1 MSLQEDYRSNDEIRM
16 TNDEGI
22 TELELGNKRRE
33 TSSLLIR
40 YSTFACRAVARRRRV
55 LRHFPR
61 AFLALTWLVTSSDTF
76 GAPARSEHTNRL
88 AQEKSPYLLQHAH
101 NPVDWYPWGE
111 EAFARARRE
120 NKPIFLSIGYSTCH
134 WCHVMAHESF
144 ENDEVASLMNRE
156 FVNIKVD
163 REERPDVDRVYMTFV
178 QATTGGGGWPMS
190 VWLTPDL
197 KPFVGGT
204 YFPPEDRYGQ
214 PAFKAVL
221 ERIATA
227 WKENHD
233 KIAEQGGQIV
243 DALRDSQSGGK
254 IEGTIDASILEA
266 AYRQIDRSYD
276 PKEGGFGN
284 APKFPRPVTHSFL
297 TRLYARDTKGESG
310 KHALEM
316 TLFTLRKMAAGGMH
330 DHIGGG
336 FHRYSVDRYWHV
348 PHFEKM
354 LYDQAQL
361 AVAYLDAFQIT
372 QDRQYEVV
380 ARDILDYVARD
391 MTSKEGGFFS
401 AEDADSPAVAVGAD
415 RGQIETKEG
424 AFYVWTKKE
433 IDVALGDAAEVFDF
447 HYGVQPDG
455 NAPEGSDP
463 HDEFRGK
470 NILIE
475 RHTVAETA
483 KHFGKTEEEV
493 GKLLAEC
500 RAKLFFIRSKRPR
513 PHLDDK
519 IIAAWNGL
527 MISAYARGAQV
538 LDEPRY
544 LEIGRRAAK
553 FLRTNLYEKKSK
565 LLYRNYRGGRSDI
578 EAFADDYAF
587 VIRGLLDLYEASFDV
602 DWLKFAVQLQE
613 TQDCLFFDEKNGG
626 YFSTSGKDESVFL
639 RMKDDNDGAEPA
651 ASSVAALN
659 LLRLAQFR
667 DDKEIA
673 KRARKT
679 VDAFATTL
687 SHFPSAMP
695 QMLVALDYALSK
707 PRQVVIAGKKD
718 APETKA
724 LLRQVH
730 RHFSPKTALVLA
742 DGAEGQKYLGE
753 KNEAIRAMS
762 PINGKPA
769 AYVCENFTCK
779 APVTDAKQLV
789 ELLKL

>member
-1 MSLQEDYRSNDEIRM
+1 V
-16 TNDEGI
+16 
-22 TELELGNKRRE
+22 
-33 TSSLLIR
+33 TS
-40 YSTFACRAVARRRRV
+40 
-55 LRHFPR
+55 HFR
-61 AFLALTWLVTSSDTF
+61 FGFLALTWLVTASHSDADPT
-76 GAPARSEHTNRL
+76 PAGPPRSESAATERREHTNRL
-88 AQEKSPYLLQHAH
+88 AHEKSPYLLQHAH

-111 EAFARARRE
+111 EAFAKARRE
-120 NKPIFLSIGYSTCH
+120 NKPIFLSVGYSTCH

-144 ENDEVASLMNRE
+144 ENEEVAAIMNRE

-214 PAFKAVL
+214 PGFKKVL

-233 KIAEQGGQIV
+233 ELVEQGGKIV
-243 DALRDSQSGGK
+243 AALRESQDRPAGESKINAAILDS
-254 IEGTIDASILEA
+254 
-266 AYRQIDRSYD
+266 AYRQIDRNYD
-276 PKEGGFGN
+276 PKEGGFGS
-284 APKFPRPVTHSFL
+284 APKFPRPVTLNFL
-297 TRLYARDTKGESG
+297 TRFYARDPKGDAG
-310 KHALEM
+310 KHALAM

-372 QDRQYEVV
+372 RDRQYEAI

-401 AEDADSPAVAVGAD
+401 AEDADSPVVAGIGD
-415 RGQIETKEG
+415 PGHSKTKEG

-433 IDVALGDAAEVFDF
+433 IDAVLGDAADIFDF
-447 HYGVQPDG
+447 HYSVQPHG

-463 HDEFRGK
+463 HDEFRGQ

-483 KHFGKTEEEV
+483 KHFRNIGLKPVRPTGVSPVDCTEDQV
-493 GKLLAEC
+493 RDLLKQSRE
-500 RAKLFFIRSKRPR
+500 KLFAIRAKRPR

-527 MISAYARGAQV
+527 MISAYARAAQV
-538 LDEPRY
+538 LDDPRY
-544 LEIGRRAAK
+544 LEIATSAAK
-553 FLRTNLYEKKSK
+553 FLQASLYDSSAKI
-565 LLYRNYRGGRSDI
+565 LYRNYRENRSDI

-587 VIRGLLDLYEASFDV
+587 VIQALLDLYEASFDV
-602 DWLKFAVQLQE
+602 EWLKFATELQE
-613 TQDCLFFDEKNGG
+613 TQDRLFFDEKNGG

-659 LLRLAQFR
+659 LLRLSQFR
-667 DDKEIA
+667 DDKQMAE
-673 KRARKT
+673 RVRKT
-679 VDAFATTL
+679 IDAFATTL

-695 QMLVALDYALSK
+695 QMLVALDYSLSK
-707 PRQVVIAGKKD
+707 PRQIVIAGKKD

-724 LLRQVH
+724 LLKEVH
-730 RHFSPKTALVLA
+730 RHFLPNTILLLA
-742 DGAEGQKYLGE
+742 DGSEGQKFLGD

-762 PINGKPA
+762 VVNGKPA

-779 APVTDAKQLV
+779 TPVTDPKALGA
-789 ELLKL
+789 LLKL